1 MGQSSSSLAA
11 CFKVE
16 GIKPETQP
24 STVNEHSCNMDVTLI
39 VKASNQQCEDLTIKC
54 EPSWT
59 IRRLKGHL
67 TEVYPGKPVSE
78 NGAARR
84 TASSPPVD
92 LLFSFAQSSHNHPPP
107 NQGKRTILFGGKLL
121 SFCFL
126 FCSTNGTNRFS
137 LKRPQQRQYDPG
149 GVVSRRQ
156 PVNER
161 MIHRPQRTPAY
172 RLPLATAAGTR
183 DKLLDSYTYPATGD
197 RGCPVC
203 ENGLN

>member
-24 STVNEHSCNMDVTLI
+24 STVNKHSHNMDVTLI

-78 NGAARR
+78 NGARQ
-84 TASSPPVD
+84 TDNQFPASRPFVFICSIISQSPRLTP
-92 LLFSFAQSSHNHPPP
+92 
-107 NQGKRTILFGGKLL
+107 GKRTILFGGKLL

-149 GVVSRRQ
+149 SVVSRWQ

-197 RGCPVC
+197 RGV
-203 ENGLN
+203 LNIL